1 MGIIA
6 DMKAFGAIQKI
17 KRGGTAKLSVS
28 QVVNVLINLS
38 DAANKLSNAEY
49 IKVYALYKEMRKS
62 TIQIPLNMNM
72 YLDTAVRIILEF
84 DKIAPYEK
92 YSGGGETEYS
102 FMMADI
108 YGHKW
113 DKIRA
118 LREDI
123 AGLEQQ
129 IAENDKSYAE
139 NSKLLK
145 EAFSD
150 DDLKRMVARGE
161 FPADRVDEYIE
172 QRENLAKIIRTMPA
186 TRKKTVDLVNEMRKQ
201 LAEIQSTKQI
211 QLEPVQLENKVDG
224 MKKGKTRIITGCVL
238 LILQLMAMSSGNA
251 PGIYATGSLRQ
262 LGADI
267 VTCLGYYGPGI
278 CGLVLLCLGLKAY
291 CSDDKTVVEE
301 SVNVIP
307 APELQTVPV
316 SIVPEERVPAFVAPP
331 RPETPY
337 TYGGGVVKH
346 DTHSIAGEYIA
357 DAPIA
362 EPEKSKQR
370 FCKYCGGA
378 IDPTTKECSK
388 CGKPTYLFKIK
399 KSTVWVILAV
409 LLIGYL
415 VALNVF
421 QYLKYQEL
429 KELSYDLEEQCQ
441 SLNELAGYYDDIIDA
456 LDSNE
461 LGEASST
468 FKSSRHYMV
477 VGADEE
483 DRRFTLTAHDLDE
496 DSITVSYSSD
506 AAKVSFDEDE
516 WKKKVNVEVIPRHP
530 GVTVVTFEDDK
541 SGDSFAVLIIVTE

>member
-1 MGIIA
+1 MKKGRRRINIGSTMLIGTVMILSTTNPSAISLGHCIPGIVGAFLVFSGIIA
-6 DMKAFGAIQKI
+6 RA
-17 KRGGTAKLSVS
+17 
-28 QVVNVLINLS
+28 
-38 DAANKLSNAEY
+38 
-49 IKVYALYKEMRKS
+49 
-62 TIQIPLNMNM
+62 
-72 YLDTAVRIILEF
+72 
-84 DKIAPYEK
+84 
-92 YSGGGETEYS
+92 TEDVPQNEPTVES
-102 FMMADI
+102 F
-108 YGHKW
+108 
-113 DKIRA
+113 
-118 LREDI
+118 
-123 AGLEQQ
+123 
-129 IAENDKSYAE
+129 N
-139 NSKLLK
+139 
-145 EAFSD
+145 
-150 DDLKRMVARGE
+150 
-161 FPADRVDEYIE
+161 
-172 QRENLAKIIRTMPA
+172 
-186 TRKKTVDLVNEMRKQ
+186 
-201 LAEIQSTKQI
+201 
-211 QLEPVQLENKVDG
+211 
-224 MKKGKTRIITGCVL
+224 
-238 LILQLMAMSSGNA
+238 
-251 PGIYATGSLRQ
+251 
-262 LGADI
+262 I
-267 VTCLGYYGPGI
+267 V
-278 CGLVLLCLGLKAY
+278 
-291 CSDDKTVVEE
+291 
-301 SVNVIP
+301 P
-307 APELQTVPV
+307 APESQTVPV
-316 SIVPEERVPAFVAPP
+316 IVVPDAPVPVFVDPP
-331 RPETPY
+331 RPDAPP
-337 TYGGGVVKH
+337 TYGGGVPFQNPLTVATDSIV
-346 DTHSIAGEYIA
+346 DTAVTK
-357 DAPIA
+357 PI
-362 EPEKSKQR
+362 KSKQR